1 MILLQQIKTCFAS
14 FPFLSRQPPRSRCKR
29 GLWLVCSRKKR
40 HNAGSIS
47 RSALRLSVWL
57 FLLFQLG
64 YHFFHVVG
72 HNILSAYTEPDTHQV
87 SLALNLNLD
96 HIIFCID
103 QCFAFTFRA
112 EQRKRP
118 EFRLPKQLQ
127 TCFCPTHRTSDPKSF
142 PPCIFCH
149 FTSILSASIR
159 LIKRSICSLSNP
171 ETALF
176 SSVPS

>member
-1 MILLQQIKTCFAS
+1 MLREFPLLIATTAKV
-14 FPFLSRQPPRSRCKR
+14 SRKR
-29 GLWLVCSRKKR
+29 GLCLVVRVKR

-72 HNILSAYTEPDTHQV
+72 HNILSAYTEPDHTSGLTCAQPEPG
-87 SLALNLNLD
+87 SYN
-96 HIIFCID
+96 FCID

-118 EFRLPKQLQ
+118 EFRLPKAAADVFL
-127 TCFCPTHRTSDPKSF
+127 PHHRTSDSESF

-176 SSVPS
+176 SSAPS

>member
-1 MILLQQIKTCFAS
+1 MLREFPLLIATAAKV
-14 FPFLSRQPPRSRCKR
+14 SRKR
-29 GLWLVCSRKKR
+29 GLWLVVRVKKDTMRDRFLDQHCVLASGSFSCS
-40 HNAGSIS
+40 NWATTSSMWWVII
-47 RSALRLSVWL
+47 
-57 FLLFQLG
+57 FCQL
-64 YHFFHVVG
+64 
-72 HNILSAYTEPDTHQV
+72 ILNRITHQV

-127 TCFCPTHRTSDPKSF
+127 TCFCPTHRTSDPESF

-176 SSVPS
+176 SSAPS